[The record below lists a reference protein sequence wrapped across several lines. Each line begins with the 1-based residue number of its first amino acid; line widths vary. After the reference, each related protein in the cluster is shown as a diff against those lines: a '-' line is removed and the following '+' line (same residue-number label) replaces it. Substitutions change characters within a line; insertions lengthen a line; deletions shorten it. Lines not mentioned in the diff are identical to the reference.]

1 MEQTLQALGGLILQ
15 AIPTIL
21 LLVLV
26 YYFLK
31 LMLFTPLDRV
41 LRERDSLTAGAR
53 KGAQESLV
61 AAERKQKEY
70 EQRFAEARAEV
81 YKAQEE
87 TRRKWLEDQGA
98 QVGAERDRMQAKV
111 ETEKQRIAG
120 EAASTRE
127 NLTLPSAELAGQIAD
142 SILARKAGTAA

>member
-15 AIPTIL
+15 AIPTVVL
-21 LLVLV
+21 LIFV
-26 YYFLK
+26 YFYLK
-31 LMLFTPLDRV
+31 SMLFKPLDRV

-53 KGAQESLV
+53 KGAQESLA

-87 TRRKWLEDQGA
+87 TRRKCLEDQSS
-98 QVGAERDRMQAKV
+98 QVGAERARMQVQV
-111 ETEKQRIAG
+111 ETEKQRIAA
-120 EAASTRE
+120 EAASARE
-127 NLTLPSAELAGQIAD
+127 DLTLPSAELAGQIAD